1 MSRKEIVI
9 LIVLI
14 VVFGGLYFLRN
25 RDKVSYKLPVI
36 KNFKKEVVDEIRIKY
51 KKNDFD
57 IVKKDGKWYLK
68 RDGIPVKKGFVDNV
82 LDKIADLKF
91 VALVSTTG
99 NYPIYKLDTEA
110 VSLKLLS
117 KGKEI
122 VSLKIGK
129 ESPTYSQSYLLYG
142 NDQNVYQVNSNL
154 RNYVKKN
161 KEEIIDRRVLNFEV
175 DKVNNF
181 AVKCGKE
188 AFELTKK
195 DNKWYFKDGKEANS
209 DKVKE
214 VLTSLSTL
222 SAAEVLPE
230 KKGKI
235 NEKPE
240 CVLTMTTDKDIELK
254 CYGLKEKD
262 YLCQSSQYPMPFS
275 LTDTIYK
282 TVVKNKSYFEKKEK
296 KGLKKKQNKKVVK
309 KVEKTAKNNKK

>member
-1 MSRKEIVI
+1 MSRKEIAI

-25 RDKVSYKLPVI
+25 RDKVSYKLPEI
-36 KNFKKEVVDEIRIKY
+36 KKFEKNGVDEIKINY
-51 KKNDFD
+51 GKNDFD

-68 RDGIPVKKGFVDNV
+68 KNGIPVKKGFVDNV

-117 KGKEI
+117 EGKEI

-129 ESPTYSQSYLLYG
+129 ESPTYSQSYVLYN
-142 NDQNVYQVNSNL
+142 NDPNVYQVNSNL

-181 AVKCGKE
+181 VVKCDKE

-195 DNKWYFKDGKEANS
+195 DNKWYFKDGKEADS

-214 VLTSLSTL
+214 ILTSLSTL

-240 CVLTMTTDKDIELK
+240 CVFTITTDKDIELK

-262 YLCQSSQYPMPFS
+262 YLCESSQYPMPFS

-282 TVVKNKSYFEKKEK
+282 TVVKKKSYFEKKQKTKVDREK
-296 KGLKKKQNKKVVK
+296 RKKKKNQQAGK
-309 KVEKTAKNNKK
+309 KNNMGN